1 MKLHIGGKQVKKGW
15 QILNI
20 QKKDNVDFVGDI
32 SDLNQFKS
40 KSIEEIYAS
49 HVLEHVNQ
57 KNVLNTLRG
66 VHRVLKKEGK
76 FYISVP
82 DMDILCHAFVNP
94 TGTTQMKFHFMRMMF
109 GGQVDDNDFHYF
121 GWNFMF
127 LRDYLNKV
135 GFSKL
140 ERVVSFGLFDDTSD
154 YKPYGFPISLNV
166 VAIK

>member
-32 SDLNQFKS
+32 SDLSQFKS

-57 KNVLNTLRG
+57 KNVLNTLQG

-94 TGTTQMKFHFMRMMF
+94 KGTAQMKFHFMRMIF

-121 GWNFMF
+121 GWNFIF
-127 LRDYLNKV
+127 LRDYLNNSQK
-135 GFSKL
+135 
-140 ERVVSFGLFDDTSD
+140 
-154 YKPYGFPISLNV
+154 
-166 VAIK
+166 

>member
-32 SDLNQFKS
+32 SDLSQFKS

-57 KNVLNTLRG
+57 KNVLNTLQG

-94 TGTTQMKFHFMRMMF
+94 IGTAQMKFHFMRMIF

-121 GWNFMF
+121 GWNFIF

-140 ERVVSFGLFDDTSD
+140 ERVASFGLFDDTSD